1 MNIQAELDNGKH
13 KILKRSSDSKIEV
26 HLSLDIGTGYETTV
40 LEIFREGNKYLLAF
54 PSPYNRLKTASVVLA
69 NVIE

>member
-26 HLSLDIGTGYETTV
+26 YLSLDIGTGYETSV
-40 LEIFREGNKYLLAF
+40 LEIYREGNRYILAMR
-54 PSPYNRLKTASVVLA
+54 NRCKIVLA
-69 NVIE
+69 NVVE